1 MSGRERRGSNESGL
15 GVQNMRERG
24 VALIQVTVAIVG
36 LIAFTTLVVDY
47 GVVWVA
53 RAQAQN
59 AADAAALAGAVSL
72 AYDDPAQAN
81 ATTRAIQTAGQN
93 PVWGQAPVVLPADVT
108 FPTCPD
114 GTDSCVRVDVYRS
127 SDRGSQ
133 LPSFFGPLL
142 GINSQRVRATATAQA
157 AVANASECLKPWAI
171 PDKWQEI
178 YPTPQPPTPWS
189 DAYEYDAYD
198 KKGDPLP
205 NPDVY
210 RPATDANPTGYT
222 VEADYG
228 TQLTLKSG
236 NPHDAIAPG
245 WFFPVDLPR
254 LDGCTVGGDC
264 YRKNIASCSGVR
276 LSIGDWISNEPGNMI
291 GPTKQGVDA
300 LIALDPGA
308 SWGGDGIVGGCMGA
322 GTCTRSPRM
331 VALPLFD
338 VSVYAAGKLSG
349 RQDIKIVNIMGF
361 FIERMQGN
369 DVIGRITHYPGTLDP
384 GAAEPNSNNAFQR
397 VILLVQ

>member
-1 MSGRERRGSNESGL
+1 MSAPRLSGASE
-15 GVQNMRERG
+15 GNTAQARARAERG
-24 VALIQVTVAIVG
+24 VVLIQVAVAIVG
-36 LIAFTTLVVDY
+36 LIAFTVFVIDY
-47 GVVWVA
+47 GVLWVA

-72 AYDDPAQAN
+72 AYDDPPQEGAR
-81 ATTRAIQTAGQN
+81 TRAIQTAAQN
-93 PVWGQAPVVLPADVT
+93 PVWGQPPVVLPGDVT

-127 SDRGSQ
+127 ANRGSQ

-142 GINSQRVRATATAQA
+142 GIASQRVRATATAQA

-171 PDKWQEI
+171 PDKWQENFPEPKDPI
-178 YPTPQPPTPWS
+178 PWS
-189 DAYEYDAYD
+189 DVYTYDAYD
-198 KKGDPLP
+198 KKGNPLP

-222 VEADYG
+222 VENDFG
-228 TQLTLKSG
+228 TQLTLKAG

-245 WFFPVDLPR
+245 WFFPVVLPR
-254 LDGCTVGGDC
+254 VDPCIGGDC
-264 YRKNIASCSGVR
+264 YRDNIASCNGVR
-276 LSIGDWISNEPGNMI
+276 MSIGDWISNEPGNMI

-300 LIALDPGA
+300 LIAQDRGA
-308 SWGGDGIVGGCMGA
+308 SWGGDGIVGGCMAA

-338 VSVYAAGKLSG
+338 VAEYAAGQLSG
-349 RQDIKIVNIMGF
+349 RQNIRIVNIIGF
-361 FIERMQGN
+361 FIEGMQGN
-369 DVIGRITHYPGTLDP
+369 DVIGRITHYPGAFNP
-384 GAAEPNSNNAFQR
+384 GAQEPNPNATFQR